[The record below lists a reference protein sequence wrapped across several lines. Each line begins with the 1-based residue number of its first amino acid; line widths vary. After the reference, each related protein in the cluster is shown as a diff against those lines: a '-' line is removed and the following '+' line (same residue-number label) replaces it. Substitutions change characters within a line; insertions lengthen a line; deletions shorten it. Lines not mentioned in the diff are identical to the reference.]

1 MPAAVAIPAA
11 VSLGSSVLGGVLG
24 SSASKRAA
32 ATQQQMAQQQAAQT
46 QAVLNQYNPAILSS
60 AQNAAQGATTAAQG
74 AGGRLID
81 TAEAAAQGVTGAA
94 GQANEFLQPY
104 MQLGSQSAQ
113 TLAQM
118 MAPGGDLNRNFTF
131 QDMQAMDPGYQ
142 FRIDQANQALARS
155 AAARGGALGGGALRA
170 ADQLTQNLAS
180 SEYGNAFNRFSQ
192 QASDRFG
199 RFSNLVNMGV
209 NTSNMAGGNLM
220 TAANQAGGFRTNAAT
235 QAGGWDVNAAQYG
248 GNMMTNAAQVQAQ
261 NALGAQR
268 SIADLMT
275 GGTAAQAAGQV
286 GSANAWGSA
295 LGGVANAA
303 NQVGGYYQGQNLLKQ
318 LGYGN
323 PSLSAQVQNLPI
335 TRSPFLTGITFPGS
349 PSIGGYPTGSMPN
362 YSGMGMYPN
371 YMTGYYKP

>member
-11 VSLGSSVLGGVLG
+11 ISAGSSIFSGILG
-24 SSASKRAA
+24 SSASKKAGA
-32 ATQQQMAQQQAAQT
+32 LQQQEAQRQAQQT
-46 QAVLNQYNPAILSS
+46 QNVLDQYNPAIMTQADRARSDALD
-60 AQNAAQGATTAAQG
+60 AATRS
-74 AGGRLID
+74 GGRLID

-104 MQLGSQSAQ
+104 MNLGSQSAQ

-180 SEYGNAFNRFSQ
+180 SEYGAAFNRFSQ
-192 QASDRFG
+192 QANDRFG

-209 NTSNMAGGNLM
+209 NTSGMAGANLM
-220 TAANQAGGFRTNAAT
+220 NAANQAGQFRTGAAGT
-235 QAGGWDVNAAQYG
+235 AGDWDINAAQYG
-248 GNMMTNAAQVQAQ
+248 GNAMMNAANQQAQ
-261 NALGAQR
+261 NAMGAQR

-275 GGTAAQAAGQV
+275 GGAAARAAGQV

-295 LGGVANAA
+295 LGGISQAA
-303 NQVGGYYQGQNLLKQ
+303 NQVGQYYQEKDLIDQYNQGQQSGPPPGFVPYAQGNSNYYQLPNLSGVPSSYL
-318 LGYGN
+318 YTN
-323 PSLSAQVQNLPI
+323 PSLLN
-335 TRSPFLTGITFPGS
+335 F
-349 PSIGGYPTGSMPN
+349 
-362 YSGMGMYPN
+362 MGPRR
-371 YMTGYYKP
+371 T